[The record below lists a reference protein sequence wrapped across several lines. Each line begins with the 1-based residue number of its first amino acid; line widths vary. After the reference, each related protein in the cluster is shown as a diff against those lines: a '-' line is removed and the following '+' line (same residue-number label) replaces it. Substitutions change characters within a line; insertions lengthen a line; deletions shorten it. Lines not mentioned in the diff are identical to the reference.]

1 MENKIEYYYEQ
12 LKDTIT
18 PGHTI
23 AEYYCALYGIEKTKS
38 ETILFNR
45 LVGVF
50 GRFTVF
56 FAVNSMIGTYP
67 TQQENVFPLLYRI
80 CSNRFEE
87 THGESALQSR
97 DNLTKVIKDMQE
109 KIAEQKKARKFT
121 PRSSEGLA
129 DV

>member
-1 MENKIEYYYEQ
+1 MENRIEYYYEQ

-18 PGHTI
+18 PGITI
-23 AEYYCALYGIEKTKS
+23 AEYYCSLYGIEKTKS

-56 FAVNSMIGTYP
+56 FAVNGMRGTYP
-67 TQQENVFPLLYRI
+67 TPPENVFPLLYRI

-97 DNLTKVIKDMQE
+97 ENLTKVIRDIQQQ
-109 KIAEQKKARKFT
+109 IAEQRRARKFT
-121 PRSSEGLA
+121 PPSSEGLA